1 MGRTTRAQQI
11 KPFGLQP
18 NRWNIKDAAHSP
30 ISALFEDRIR
40 CPHLE
45 VYRPTSGQCE
55 SHGSPLISE
64 PAGTFPSFG
73 SHHLHLHGP
82 WHHRVGAAAG
92 VDDVRGRKAQNI
104 RLLWSLRNINSI
116 CPSIVESLSPR
127 LHEQAKVNATEKNL
141 PHVGLDWS
149 RRQRTEGRKGSIW
162 ATGPRDRLFDRSR
175 IDRFVIVINLAA
187 TWRRRGLRRR
197 RGTRTRRVRAAPSR
211 RTRRSP
217 RPSPSLRSATAWG
230 TPT

>member
-1 MGRTTRAQQI
+1 
-11 KPFGLQP
+11 
-18 NRWNIKDAAHSP
+18 
-30 ISALFEDRIR
+30 
-40 CPHLE
+40 
-45 VYRPTSGQCE
+45 
-55 SHGSPLISE
+55 
-64 PAGTFPSFG
+64 
-73 SHHLHLHGP
+73 
-82 WHHRVGAAAG
+82 
-92 VDDVRGRKAQNI
+92 
-104 RLLWSLRNINSI
+104 
-116 CPSIVESLSPR
+116 
-127 LHEQAKVNATEKNL
+127 
-141 PHVGLDWS
+141 LDWS